1 MIVCRNIVGL
11 FHNVFLTATVVPA
24 ALVLVSLC
32 GCKKT
37 ETPAVDEIE
46 YISFNGTASKTE
58 ASSDVSSAPQTKV
71 GTESLINTNE
81 ELQTEPF
88 GIFGY
93 KSIDDNSNF
102 TSVFESSGMQQV
114 EWSDDNWT
122 YSPKQ
127 KWQRAMRYR
136 FRAVWPYSA
145 EVKAQSNANL
155 ISVDYSIV
163 SHSYDLL
170 GAYATRYPV
179 SEGIGRVTMNFR
191 HLLSG
196 LRFRLK
202 FKDTMANPETA
213 SDAVTRFYITGIY
226 PSGQLFYGLTS
237 TSTDPDNISWV
248 TSENTFEST
257 IAMHEWTGSKEFG
270 VEGYKGVAPIYFTQS
285 TDASGNVTTD
295 GAALIV
301 PQTISSSVG
310 DTYVNFYTTSGGSA
324 LHKVKLPQRT
334 LEPGKIYT
342 YTLILHGTQI
352 LVTVDIADWDEI
364 QSNIDIVL

>member
-1 MIVCRNIVGL
+1 MIVCRNIDRL
-11 FHNVFLTATVVPA
+11 FHDAFLAAVLVPA
-24 ALVLVSLC
+24 VMVSLS
-32 GCKKT
+32 GCKKS
-37 ETPAVDEIE
+37 ETSPVDESE
-46 YISFNGTASKTE
+46 YISFSGSASKSS
-58 ASSDVSSAPQTKV
+58 ASSAVSYSPQTKV
-71 GTESLINTNE
+71 GTESLVNTNE
-81 ELQTEPF
+81 ELQAEPF

-93 KSIDDNSNF
+93 KSMDDNSNF
-102 TSVFESSGMQQV
+102 ASVFESSGMQKV

-127 KWQRAMRYR
+127 KWQRAMHYR
-136 FRAVWPYSA
+136 FRAVWPYSS

-163 SHSYDLL
+163 NHTEDLL
-170 GAYATRYPV
+170 GAYSTRYPV
-179 SEGIGRVTMNFR
+179 SEGIGRVTMNFK
-191 HLLSG
+191 HLLAG

-202 FKDTMANPETA
+202 FKDAMANPETV
-213 SDAVTRFYITGIY
+213 SDAVTHFYITGIY
-226 PSGQLFYGLTS
+226 PSGQLFYGLT
-237 TSTDPDNISWV
+237 TTATDPDNISWV
-248 TSENTFEST
+248 TSENTFESA
-257 IAMHEWTGSKEFG
+257 IPMHEWTGSKEFG
-270 VEGYKGVAPIYFTQS
+270 VEGYKGVAPIYFTQT

-301 PQTISSSVG
+301 PQTISSEVG
-310 DTYVNFYTTSGGSA
+310 DTYVNFYTVSGGSA

-342 YTLILHGTQI
+342 YTLILHGTQV